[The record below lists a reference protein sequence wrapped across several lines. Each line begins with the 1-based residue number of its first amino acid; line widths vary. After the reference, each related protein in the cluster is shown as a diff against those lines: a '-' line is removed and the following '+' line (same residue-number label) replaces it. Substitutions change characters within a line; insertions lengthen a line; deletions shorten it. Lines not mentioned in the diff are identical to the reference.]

1 MFKNYI
7 SDILFW
13 LFVILLLLATFYLQE
28 ILLPFFLGLLLALA
42 SKGSVLK
49 IQKRIKNRNMS
60 IVIYLS
66 SIFIS
71 IALILFL
78 FSAYINHD
86 AHRLQDA
93 FKTFAQNNEEEIDE
107 GTQKVADFIAQYYK
121 PDEIKS
127 YVNQKKDSMLR
138 LSEEGELDFSQLD
151 FDAIKQSTE
160 SVFAFFQ
167 SPEEKMAEEENKG
180 STSFLVIFFTT
191 IFYFIYILFYL
202 DYFSERW
209 EKYMLKKSKGI
220 FKMMAE
226 DLNSSF
232 FKYFKLRSK
241 IVLILMMAY
250 LIGFSILGV
259 PGAIIFALLA
269 GILAYIPYL
278 QYLTLFPLSLSCLIL
293 SMETQNN
300 FFIFF
305 GIVLGIFIAMSILEE
320 LLLTPKIME
329 ANIGMNPVIMILAV
343 SLWTYV
349 LGLFGVLIAIPLTS
363 LMMTYAK
370 RIVFNEGI
378 SLKS

>member
-7 SDILFW
+7 SYILFW
-13 LFVILLLLATFYLQE
+13 LFVILLLAATFYLQE

-42 SKGSVLK
+42 SKGPVLK
-49 IQKRIKNRNMS
+49 IQKKIKKRNLS
-60 IVIYLS
+60 VVVYLT
-66 SIFIS
+66 SIFVS
-71 IALILFL
+71 IGLLLFL

-86 AHRLQDA
+86 AHRLQEA
-93 FKTFAQNNEEEIDE
+93 FKTFAHNNQEEIDE
-107 GTQKVADFIAQYYK
+107 GTQKVADFIAQYYN
-121 PDEIKS
+121 PDEIRRF
-127 YVNQKKDSMLR
+127 VDQKKDSVLR
-138 LSEEGELDFSQLD
+138 LTEEDELDFSQLD
-151 FDAIKQSTE
+151 YDAIKQSAE

-167 SPEEKMAEEENKG
+167 SPEETGVEKEEK
-180 STSFLVIFFTT
+180 TSASMIVIFFST
-191 IFYFIYILFYL
+191 IFYFVYILFYL

-209 EKYMLKKSKGI
+209 EKYMLKKSNGI
-220 FKMMAE
+220 FKIMAE
-226 DLNSSF
+226 DINSSF

-241 IVLILMMAY
+241 ILLVLMMAY

-278 QYLTLFPLSLSCLIL
+278 QYLTLLPLSLSCLIL
-293 SMETQNN
+293 SMETQHN

-305 GIVLGIFIAMSILEE
+305 GFVVGIFIVMSIIEE
-320 LLLTPKIME
+320 LILIPKIME
-329 ANIGMNPVIMILAV
+329 ANIGINPVIMIVSV

-363 LMMTYAK
+363 LIITYVK

-378 SLKS
+378 SLES